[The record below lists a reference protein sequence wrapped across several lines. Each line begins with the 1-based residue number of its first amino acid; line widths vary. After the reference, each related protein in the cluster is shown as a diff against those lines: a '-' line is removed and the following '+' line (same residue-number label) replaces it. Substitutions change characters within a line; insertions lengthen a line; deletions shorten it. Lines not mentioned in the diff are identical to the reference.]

1 MGLPQLARK
10 KAARKMLA
18 VQAKRSARLVMD
30 KVPLSQ
36 SGLARNRICG
46 DSGFASRQRCFY
58 PTGRVRTSLS
68 NCGWNPSLRGNAGR
82 HAAMIF
88 TRLFTALGSPV
99 VSFFTHVGEVVL
111 LASETFTSVVAH
123 KIRWRLFLQQI
134 VEIGLRSQL
143 VVVITGA
150 FTGAVFAAQTF
161 FQFNKLGMG
170 SAVGAV
176 VSVSIC
182 RELGPVL
189 TALMV
194 TGRVGASMSAEI
206 GTMKVTEQIDAL
218 RALAVHPIDYLVVPR
233 TLAMMLSMPLLVA
246 ECIGVGIVAGYFV
259 AIFLLDVNGTYYVAN
274 MVRWT
279 QMRDIV
285 MALSKAF
292 CFALLIVFIS
302 CHKGLTSREGAVGVG
317 RATTE
322 AVVDASLAVLDLQF
336 LSDHGAQHHF
346 PGWISVAVALRA
358 IP

>member
-1 MGLPQLARK
+1 MTR
-10 KAARKMLA
+10 
-18 VQAKRSARLVMD
+18 
-30 KVPLSQ
+30 
-36 SGLARNRICG
+36 
-46 DSGFASRQRCFY
+46 
-58 PTGRVRTSLS
+58 
-68 NCGWNPSLRGNAGR
+68 
-82 HAAMIF
+82 IF
-88 TRLFTALGSPV
+88 TGVGAVVVALFIY
-99 VSFFTHVGEVVL
+99 VGEVVV
-111 LASETFTSVVAH
+111 LAAETFASIFSQ
-123 KIRWRLFLQQI
+123 KIRWRIFMDQV

-176 VSVSIC
+176 VSVAIC

-218 RALAVHPIDYLVVPR
+218 RALAVHPVDYLVVPR
-233 TLAMMLSMPLLVA
+233 ALAMMLSMPLLVA
-246 ECIGVGIVAGYFV
+246 ECIGVGIAAGYLV
-259 AIFLLDVNGTYYVAN
+259 AIGLLEINGTYYMAN

-285 MALSKAF
+285 MGLSKAF

-317 RATTE
+317 KATTE
-322 AVVDASLAVLDLQF
+322 AVVDSSLAVLICNFF
-336 LSDHGAQHHF
+336 LTMALNIIF
-346 PGWISVAVALRA
+346 PAGYQ
-358 IP
+358 

>member
-1 MGLPQLARK
+1 MIPQLVTGVGS
-10 KAARKMLA
+10 A
-18 VQAKRSARLVMD
+18 VTS
-30 KVPLSQ
+30 
-36 SGLARNRICG
+36 
-46 DSGFASRQRCFY
+46 FATY
-58 PTGRVRTSLS
+58 
-68 NCGWNPSLRGNAGR
+68 
-82 HAAMIF
+82 
-88 TRLFTALGSPV
+88 LG
-99 VSFFTHVGEVVL
+99 ELVVL
-111 LASETFTSVVAH
+111 AAETARSVFAH
-123 KIRWRLFLQQI
+123 KIRWRLFMHQI

-150 FTGAVFAAQTF
+150 FTGAVFAAQTY

-233 TLAMMLSMPLLVA
+233 TLAMLLSMPLLVA
-246 ECIGVGIVAGYFV
+246 ECVGIGIAAGYFV
-259 AIFLLDVNGTYYVAN
+259 AVVLLEVNGTYYMAN

-279 QMRDIV
+279 GSRDII
-285 MALSKAF
+285 MALTKAF

-302 CHKGLTSREGAVGVG
+302 CHKGLTTREGAVGVG

-322 AVVDASLAVLDLQF
+322 AVVDSSLAVLISNFF
-336 LSDHGAQHHF
+336 LTMFLNVIF
-346 PGWISVAVALRA
+346 PAGYQ
-358 IP
+358 

>member
-1 MGLPQLARK
+1 MITAVGARVIK
-10 KAARKMLA
+10 
-18 VQAKRSARLVMD
+18 
-30 KVPLSQ
+30 
-36 SGLARNRICG
+36 
-46 DSGFASRQRCFY
+46 
-58 PTGRVRTSLS
+58 
-68 NCGWNPSLRGNAGR
+68 
-82 HAAMIF
+82 
-88 TRLFTALGSPV
+88 LFTYM
-99 VSFFTHVGEVVL
+99 GEVVV
-111 LASETFTSVVAH
+111 LAGETFASIATQ
-123 KIRWRLFLQQI
+123 KIRWRIFMSQI
-134 VEIGLRSQL
+134 VEIGLRSQS

-150 FTGAVFAAQTF
+150 FTGAVFAAQTY

-176 VSVSIC
+176 VSVAIC

-233 TLAMMLSMPLLVA
+233 ALAMMISMPLLVS
-246 ECIGVGIVAGYFV
+246 ECVGIGIAAGYFV
-259 AIFLLDVNGTYYVAN
+259 AIGLLEVNGTYYMAN

-285 MALSKAF
+285 MALTKAF
-292 CFALLIVFIS
+292 SFALLIVFIS

-322 AVVDASLAVLDLQF
+322 AVVNASLAVLIFNFF
-336 LSDHGAQHHF
+336 LTMLLNIIF
-346 PGWISVAVALRA
+346 PAGYQ
-358 IP
+358 

>member
-1 MGLPQLARK
+1 MTRISTAVG
-10 KAARKMLA
+10 AAVVA
-18 VQAKRSARLVMD
+18 
-30 KVPLSQ
+30 
-36 SGLARNRICG
+36 
-46 DSGFASRQRCFY
+46 FF
-58 PTGRVRTSLS
+58 
-68 NCGWNPSLRGNAGR
+68 
-82 HAAMIF
+82 IF
-88 TRLFTALGSPV
+88 
-99 VSFFTHVGEVVL
+99 VGEVVVL
-111 LASETFTSVVAH
+111 GAETFWSIITQ
-123 KIRWRLFLQQI
+123 KIRWRLFMNQI

-176 VSVSIC
+176 VSVAIC

-233 TLAMMLSMPLLVA
+233 ALAMMVSMPLLVA
-246 ECIGVGIVAGYFV
+246 ECIGVGIAAGYLV
-259 AIFLLDVNGTYYVAN
+259 AIGLLEVNGTYYMAN

-285 MALSKAF
+285 MGLSKAF

-317 RATTE
+317 RATTQ
-322 AVVDASLAVLDLQF
+322 AVVHSSLAVLIFNFF
-336 LSDHGAQHHF
+336 LTMALNIIF
-346 PGWISVAVALRA
+346 PAGYQ
-358 IP
+358 

>member
-1 MGLPQLARK
+1 MTRLITAVGAAVVALFTYLGELVVLA
-10 KAARKMLA
+10 AATFG
-18 VQAKRSARLVMD
+18 S
-30 KVPLSQ
+30 
-36 SGLARNRICG
+36 
-46 DSGFASRQRCFY
+46 
-58 PTGRVRTSLS
+58 
-68 NCGWNPSLRGNAGR
+68 
-82 HAAMIF
+82 IF
-88 TRLFTALGSPV
+88 TQKL
-99 VSFFTHVGEVVL
+99 
-111 LASETFTSVVAH
+111 
-123 KIRWRLFLQQI
+123 RWRLFLNQI

-218 RALAVHPIDYLVVPR
+218 RALAVNPIDYLVVPR
-233 TLAMMLSMPLLVA
+233 ALAMMISMPLLVA
-246 ECIGVGIVAGYFV
+246 ECIGIGIAAGYFV
-259 AIFLLDVNGTYYVAN
+259 AITLLEVNGTYYVAN

-279 QMRDIV
+279 GMRDII
-285 MALSKAF
+285 MGLAKAF

-302 CHKGLTSREGAVGVG
+302 CHKGLTTREGAVGVG
-317 RATTE
+317 QATTQ
-322 AVVDASLAVLDLQF
+322 AVVDSSLAVLIFNFF
-336 LSDHGAQHHF
+336 LTMSLNIIF
-346 PGWISVAVALRA
+346 PAGYQ
-358 IP
+358 